1 MMADKKIAI
10 MTWLYNGNYGTLLQ
24 AYALH
29 TFVKNAGYEVENINY
44 RSSLKTKLKNWIV
57 NKNSPALFIG
67 KFKDK
72 FSKIDS
78 AANEKK
84 NENFSDFLKSN
95 IKLTELASS
104 PEELVRIGNGYD
116 VFICGSDQIWSPYL
130 MNPSYFL
137 SFVPDSKPK
146 IAYAPSFGVT
156 STSAKKEKM
165 ICDFVKR
172 FCYVSVREKQGSDF
186 LKRIT
191 GKDYPVMVDPTMLLE
206 RKDWEKCIS
215 DRIENEK
222 YIFCYMLTYN
232 QKYVNAVK
240 EYADKNKLKVIL
252 IKNDTGFESTGFTV
266 VENAGPQQWLN
277 YIKYAENVFTDSFH
291 GAIFS
296 IIFHKELVLFK
307 RFSDKSGT
315 SQNSRIYTLTETLNI
330 KDRIVAESS
339 LEKIENMNAIDFEST
354 DNIMSVNAEKSGKWL
369 LDALEKVCRK

>member
-1 MMADKKIAI
+1 MADKKIAI
-10 MTWLYNGNYGTLLQ
+10 MTWLYNGNYGTVLQ

-29 TFVKNAGYEVENINY
+29 TFVKNAGYDVENINY
-44 RSSLKTKLKNWIV
+44 KSSLKTKLKNWIV
-57 NKNSPALFIG
+57 NKNSPALFVG
-67 KFKDK
+67 KFKEK
-72 FSKIDS
+72 FSKTDS
-78 AANEKK
+78 VANEKR

-104 PEELVRIGNGYD
+104 PDELLKFGNNYD
-116 VFICGSDQIWSPYL
+116 AFICGSDQIWSPYL
-130 MNPSYFL
+130 MNPPYFL
-137 SFVPDSKPK
+137 SFVPDKKPK

-172 FCYVSVREKQGSDF
+172 FDYVSVREKQGSDF

-191 GKDYPVMVDPTMLLE
+191 GRDYPVMVDPTMLLE
-206 RKDWEKCIS
+206 RKDWEKCIG
-215 DRIENEK
+215 DRIEKEK

-252 IKNDTGFESTGFTV
+252 IKKDIGFENTGFTI
-266 VENAGPQQWLN
+266 VEDAGPQQWLN

-296 IIFHKELVLFK
+296 IIYHKELVLFK
-307 RFSDKSGT
+307 RFSDKSGA
-315 SQNSRIYTLTETLNI
+315 SQNSRIYTLTEMLNI
-330 KDRIVAESS
+330 KDRIVDEAS
-339 LEKIENMNAIDFEST
+339 LDKIGNMSAVDFEKT
-354 DNIMSVNAEKSGKWL
+354 DCIMQTNAKKSGDWL
-369 LDALEKVCRK
+369 LDALEKVCCK

>member
-78 AANEKK
+78 AANEKRNK
-84 NENFSDFLKSN
+84 NFSDFLKSN
-95 IKLTELASS
+95 IKLTEFASS
-104 PEELVRIGNGYD
+104 PEELVRFGNGYD
-116 VFICGSDQIWSPYL
+116 AFICGSDQIWSPYL
-130 MNPSYFL
+130 MNPPYFL
-137 SFVPDSKPK
+137 SFVPDNKPK

-172 FCYVSVREKQGSDF
+172 FNYVSVREKQGSDF

-206 RKDWEKCIS
+206 RKDWEKFIS

-232 QKYVNAVK
+232 QKYVNAIK

-252 IKNDTGFESTGFTV
+252 IKNDTGFESTGFTI
-266 VENAGPQQWLN
+266 VEDAGPQQWLN
-277 YIKYAENVFTDSFH
+277 YIKFAENVFTDSFH

-296 IIFHKELVLFK
+296 VIFHKELVLFK
-307 RFSDKSGT
+307 RFCDKSGA
-315 SQNSRIYTLTETLNI
+315 SQNSRIYTLTEMLDI
-330 KDRIVAESS
+330 KDRIADESN
-339 LEKIENMNAIDFEST
+339 LDKIGNMNAVDFELT
-354 DNIMSVNAEKSGKWL
+354 DSIIQAEANRSKNWL
-369 LDALEKVCRK
+369 LNALEKVCK

>member
-1 MMADKKIAI
+1 MADKKIAI
-10 MTWLYNGNYGTLLQ
+10 MTWLYNGNYGTVLQ

-29 TFVKNAGYEVENINY
+29 TFVKNAGYDVENINY
-44 RSSLKTKLKNWIV
+44 KSSLKTKLKNWIV
-57 NKNSPALFIG
+57 NKNSPALFVG
-67 KFKDK
+67 KFKEK
-72 FSKIDS
+72 FSKTDS
-78 AANEKK
+78 VANEKR

-104 PEELVRIGNGYD
+104 PDELLKFGNNYD
-116 VFICGSDQIWSPYL
+116 AFICGSDQIWSPYL
-130 MNPSYFL
+130 MNPPYFL
-137 SFVPDSKPK
+137 SFVPDNKPK

-172 FCYVSVREKQGSDF
+172 FDYVSVREKQGSDF

-191 GKDYPVMVDPTMLLE
+191 GRDYPVMVDPTMLLE
-206 RKDWEKCIS
+206 RKDWEKCIG
-215 DRIENEK
+215 DRIEKEK

-252 IKNDTGFESTGFTV
+252 IKKDIGFENTGFTI
-266 VENAGPQQWLN
+266 VEDAGPQQWLN

-296 IIFHKELVLFK
+296 IIYHKEFVLFK
-307 RFSDKSGT
+307 RFSDKSGA
-315 SQNSRIYTLTETLNI
+315 SQNSRIYTLTEMLNI
-330 KDRIVAESS
+330 KDRIVDEAS
-339 LEKIENMNAIDFEST
+339 LDKIGNMSAVDFEKT
-354 DNIMSVNAEKSGKWL
+354 DCIMQTNAKKSGDWL
-369 LDALEKVCRK
+369 LDALEKVCCK

>member
-1 MMADKKIAI
+1 MADKKIAI
-10 MTWLYNGNYGTLLQ
+10 MTWLYNGNYGTVLQ

-29 TFVKNAGYEVENINY
+29 TFVKNAGYDVENINY
-44 RSSLKTKLKNWIV
+44 KSSLKTKLKNWIV
-57 NKNSPALFIG
+57 NKNSPALFVG
-67 KFKDK
+67 KFKEK
-72 FSKIDS
+72 FSKTDS
-78 AANEKK
+78 VANEKR

-104 PEELVRIGNGYD
+104 PDELLKFGNNYD
-116 VFICGSDQIWSPYL
+116 AFICGSDQIWSPYL
-130 MNPSYFL
+130 MNPPYFL
-137 SFVPDSKPK
+137 SFVPDKKPK

-172 FCYVSVREKQGSDF
+172 FDYVSIREKQGSDF

-191 GKDYPVMVDPTMLLE
+191 GRDYPVMVDPTMLLE
-206 RKDWEKCIS
+206 RKDWEKCIG
-215 DRIENEK
+215 DRIEKEK

-252 IKNDTGFESTGFTV
+252 IKKDIGFENTGFTI
-266 VENAGPQQWLN
+266 VEDAGPQQWLN

-296 IIFHKELVLFK
+296 IIYHKEFVLFK
-307 RFSDKSGT
+307 RFSDKSGA
-315 SQNSRIYTLTETLNI
+315 SQNSRIYTLTEMLNI
-330 KDRIVAESS
+330 KDRIVDEAS
-339 LEKIENMNAIDFEST
+339 LDKIGNMSAVDFEKT
-354 DNIMSVNAEKSGKWL
+354 DCIMQTNAKKSGDWL
-369 LDALEKVCRK
+369 LDALEKVCCK

>member
-78 AANEKK
+78 AANEKRNK
-84 NENFSDFLKSN
+84 NFSDFLKSN
-95 IKLTELASS
+95 IKLTEFASS
-104 PEELVRIGNGYD
+104 PEEFVRFGNGYD
-116 VFICGSDQIWSPYL
+116 AFICGSDQIWSPYL
-130 MNPSYFL
+130 MNPPYFL
-137 SFVPDSKPK
+137 SFVPDNKPK

-172 FCYVSVREKQGSDF
+172 FNYVSVREKQGSDF

-206 RKDWEKCIS
+206 RKDWEKFIS

-232 QKYVNAVK
+232 QKYVNAIK

-252 IKNDTGFESTGFTV
+252 IKNDTGFESTGFTI
-266 VENAGPQQWLN
+266 VEDAGPQQWLN
-277 YIKYAENVFTDSFH
+277 YIKFAENVFTDSFH

-296 IIFHKELVLFK
+296 VIFHKELVLFK
-307 RFSDKSGT
+307 RFCDKSGA
-315 SQNSRIYTLTETLNI
+315 SQNSRIYTLTEMLDI
-330 KDRIVAESS
+330 KDRIADESN
-339 LEKIENMNAIDFEST
+339 LDKIGNMNAVDFELT
-354 DNIMSVNAEKSGKWL
+354 DSIIQAEANRSKNWL
-369 LDALEKVCRK
+369 LNALEKVCK

>member
-1 MMADKKIAI
+1 MADKKIAI